1 MNKVVEL
8 VAPKRLGRPFR
19 GLLASSWLSNLGDGL
34 AIAAGPLLVASE
46 TDSRFLVAFAAL
58 LNWLPNLLF
67 SLIAGVVSDRF
78 DRRRIVISVN
88 IVRVAVLVAL
98 AAMIA
103 SGTVTIALV
112 LSALFVLGV
121 AETFADTATS
131 TLLPMIVH
139 RDDLALANSR
149 VMAGFITVNMLVGPP
164 IGAFLFV
171 AGRAWPAITQ
181 AVLIAAAVVVLGRV
195 AISSHLVAGVGRDD
209 QRAGGT
215 APAGGIVPANSNG
228 AAAGEAPAVGDDEQ
242 RADFAQL
249 RRDLMEG
256 LRFVRHHAAVRTLV
270 LTISMFNIT
279 FGAAWSILVLYATER
294 LGLGERGFGLVT
306 TVQAAGGLVAT
317 VGYGWLTRR
326 VSLGNLMRVG
336 LIIEAGTHLLLAVIT
351 SSIAAMV
358 VFFVFGAHAFV
369 WGTTSI
375 TIRQRAVPLE
385 LQGRVNS
392 VNRVGVSGGL
402 VVGAALGGVI
412 AERWGVT
419 APFWFAGVGSA
430 IFVVAIWRQL
440 TNVAHADAVTVAV
453 P

>member
-1 MNKVVEL
+1 MSHRRRGKAVVFTSLTGLVEL
-8 VAPKRLGRPFR
+8 VAPKRLGRSFR
-19 GLLASSWLSNLGDGL
+19 GLLTSSWMTNLGDGI

-46 TDSRFLVAFAAL
+46 TDSRFLVAMAAL

-67 SLIAGVVSDRF
+67 SLIAGVIADRF
-78 DRRRIVISVN
+78 DRRRIVLAVN
-88 IVRVAVLVAL
+88 IVRIVVLAVLAT
-98 AAMIA
+98 MIA
-103 SGTVTIALV
+103 SGTVTIAIV
-112 LSALFVLGV
+112 LISMFLLGV

-164 IGAFLFV
+164 IGAFLFA
-171 AGRAWPAITQ
+171 AGRAWPALTQ
-181 AVLIAAAVVVLGRV
+181 AVLMAGAVVVLSRV
-195 AISSHLVAGVGRDD
+195 AISSGHTVGGDAG
-209 QRAGGT
+209 AG
-215 APAGGIVPANSNG
+215 S
-228 AAAGEAPAVGDDEQ
+228 EQ
-242 RADFAQL
+242 SASVAQL
-249 RRDLMEG
+249 RRDLVEG
-256 LRFVRHHAAVRTLV
+256 VRWVRHNAAVRTLV
-270 LTISMFNIT
+270 LTIFTFNIT
-279 FGAAWSILVLYATER
+279 FGAAWSILVLYATEQ
-294 LGLGERGFGLVT
+294 LGLDERGFGWIT
-306 TVQAAGGLVAT
+306 TVQAAGGLLAT

-336 LIIEAGTHLLLAVIT
+336 LIIEAGTHLALAMAT
-351 SSIAAMV
+351 SPIVAMP

-375 TIRQRAVPLE
+375 TVRQRAVPLE

-402 VVGAALGGVI
+402 VLGAALGGVI
-412 AERWGVT
+412 AQRWGVT
-419 APFWFAGVGSA
+419 APFWFAGVGST

-440 TNVAHADAVTVAV
+440 SHVAHADAAQLADAVA